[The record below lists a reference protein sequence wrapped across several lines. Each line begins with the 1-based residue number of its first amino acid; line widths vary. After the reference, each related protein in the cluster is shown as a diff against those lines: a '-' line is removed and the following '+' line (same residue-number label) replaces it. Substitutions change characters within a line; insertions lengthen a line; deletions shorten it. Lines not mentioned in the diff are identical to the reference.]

1 MIVPMRTQS
10 SVIEYWLVFIKAQMK
25 EEKRRGLYMHS
36 DKDIAGCIWMK
47 QIQKDTIPL
56 RHNDAAQ

>member
-1 MIVPMRTQS
+1 MV
-10 SVIEYWLVFIKAQMK
+10 EYWLVFIKAQMK